1 MAKKK
6 EMSRT
11 AGTAKRKISQA
22 EEVRFG
28 MKTGKPLTG
37 SASGVKSISLKQ
49 AGEALTQGIVTTR
62 GGKLQFAP
70 EGLAMALPLGKVA
83 KAAKALRAI
92 GGARN
97 RSVAAS
103 LTERLRSK
111 AAGKSFGQSL
121 AENKAAGGGP
131 ILQYIANAGAGARKA
146 SESVFP
152 RAPKKG
158 FLGDLEAGAL
168 PGSNMTNAQARR
180 LAASRAADR
189 AGNYTPVRELE
200 KRLSLPAAGSV
211 EMVKKTAKQFGQK
224 VSGKEAKNISRLLR
238 GRDR

>member
-6 EMSRT
+6 EMNRT
-11 AGTAKRKISQA
+11 SGTAKRKAPNTMSASERIGRQRQA
-22 EEVRFG
+22 ESANPGPRDRFNPAAAQG
-28 MKTGKPLTG
+28 VVDTFGVGVNSSGKFEFNPIATLG
-37 SASGVKSISLKQ
+37 
-49 AGEALTQGIVTTR
+49 
-62 GGKLQFAP
+62 
-70 EGLAMALPLGKVA
+70 MALPVGKIA
-83 KAAKALRAI
+83 KAAKALRAV

-97 RSVAAS
+97 RSVAAG

-131 ILQYIANAGAGARKA
+131 ILQYLVGAGTASRRA
-146 SESVFP
+146 SEKVFP

-168 PGSNMTNAQARR
+168 PGSNMTNVQARR

-200 KRLSLPAAGSV
+200 KRLKLPKG
-211 EMVKKTAKQFGQK
+211 
-224 VSGKEAKNISRLLR
+224 R
-238 GRDR
+238 GR